1 MPVFAGFYF
10 KFMEELKERILKYI
24 EEHPK
29 GKRKFTDLVDAFDM
43 HSDEDR
49 SMLSTALDE
58 LINEYVLFKGEGGQY
73 QNRNQ
78 AGIVEGKISINRAG
92 MGFLDLEDRES
103 IRIDAKSQ
111 NTALHGD
118 TVLVKC
124 FPWQSYGEVIK
135 ILKRSRNH
143 IIGTYVNTKKGL
155 MFVPDDEKLQDKT
168 IKVTKKEGFT
178 PIDGMKVVCDILS
191 YGKPLTIQVE
201 KEIGY
206 KDDPGVDILSV
217 LLDHDIQPEF
227 PEEVMEQVHG
237 IPQEV
242 LEEEKVGRTD
252 LTEINT
258 VTIDGDSSKDF
269 DDAVSVSK
277 TKDGYNLKVSIADV
291 SHYVKEGTPLDEESW
306 KRGCSTYVTDRVV
319 PMLPHELSNGI
330 CSLNPHVVRLTL
342 TCDMNVKEDGSISDY
357 SIYPSFIRST
367 ERMTYKNVNKILD
380 GDKRLQKEYEH
391 LGDMFFVLRDCADS
405 IRRNRIKKGAIEFGS
420 TESEIIVDVDGHPI
434 DIRPRVRGH
443 AEEMIED
450 CMIAANVCVANFMK
464 WQEIPS
470 VYRIHEEPQPKRIK
484 DFVRISELLGHKLVL
499 PKGDI
504 HPNEIQRYLS
514 SIENTSEYPVLS
526 MMLLRCMSKAK
537 YDNACVGHFGLGEE
551 EYLHFTSP
559 IRRYPDLVVH
569 RMLRKYSFEQ
579 CLDLEERKL
588 DEEKCSEAAEQSSLR
603 ERESTDAEYDCDDM
617 KKAEY
622 MLDHLHEKAEGIITG
637 VQAYGFYVQLENT
650 VEGLV
655 SVNSLRDDYYSYD
668 QDRMQLI
675 GIRSHKV
682 YQVGMK
688 VKVTCLDA
696 NKLKGQIDFVL
707 VGKNGKSFSERNSKR
722 KTTSRKHVRVR
733 RERRGSHGRKKR

>member
-1 MPVFAGFYF
+1 VPVFAGFYF

-49 SMLSTALDE
+49 STLSIALDE
-58 LINEYVLFKGEGGQY
+58 LVNEYVLFKGEGGQY
-73 QNRNQ
+73 QNREQ

-124 FPWQSYGEVIK
+124 FPWEAYGEVIRV
-135 ILKRSRNH
+135 LKRSRNH
-143 IIGTYVNTKKGL
+143 IIGTYLNTKKGL

-168 IKVTKKEGFT
+168 IKVTKKEDFT

-191 YGKPLTIQVE
+191 YGKPMTVQVE

-252 LTEINT
+252 LTGVNT

-269 DDAVSVSK
+269 DDAVSVSR

-291 SHYVKEGTPLDEESW
+291 SHYVKQGTPLDEEAW

-380 GDKRLQKEYEH
+380 DDKRLQKEYEH

-499 PKGDI
+499 SKGDI

-668 QDRMQLI
+668 QDHMQLI

-707 VGKNGKSFSERNSKR
+707 VGKNGKSFSERKPKR
-722 KTTSRKHVRVR
+722 KTTSRKHVRGR

>member
-49 SMLSTALDE
+49 STLSIALDE
-58 LINEYVLFKGEGGQY
+58 LVNEYVLFKGEGGQY
-73 QNRNQ
+73 QNREQ

-124 FPWQSYGEVIK
+124 FPWEAYGEVIRV
-135 ILKRSRNH
+135 LKRSRNH
-143 IIGTYVNTKKGL
+143 IIGTYLNTKKGL

-168 IKVTKKEGFT
+168 IKVTKKEDFT

-191 YGKPLTIQVE
+191 YGKPMTVQVE

-252 LTEINT
+252 LTGINT

-269 DDAVSVSK
+269 DDAVSVSR

-291 SHYVKEGTPLDEESW
+291 SHYVKQGTPLDEEAW

-380 GDKRLQKEYEH
+380 DDKRLQKEYEH

-499 PKGDI
+499 SKGDI

-668 QDRMQLI
+668 QDHMQLI

-707 VGKNGKSFSERNSKR
+707 VGKNGKSFSERKPKR
-722 KTTSRKHVRVR
+722 KTTSRKHVRGR